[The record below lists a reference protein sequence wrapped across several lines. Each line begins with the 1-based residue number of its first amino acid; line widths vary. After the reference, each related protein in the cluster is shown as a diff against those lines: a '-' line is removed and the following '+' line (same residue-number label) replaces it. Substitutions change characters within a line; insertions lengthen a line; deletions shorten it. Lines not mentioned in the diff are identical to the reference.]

1 MCVSPLDDFC
11 DLSLPVSD
19 ALLLVGEFPH
29 LVLQL
34 PVGAAHLLKH
44 AGELRGDRRT
54 IELLF
59 TRLPLPQSLVD
70 QVCDS
75 CISRSPFLIS
85 EQ

>member
-34 PVGAAHLLKH
+34 PVGAAHLLKR
-44 AGELRGDRRT
+44 AGELRGDRRST
-54 IELLF
+54 GLLF
-59 TRLPLPQSLVD
+59 MRLLLPQSLV
-70 QVCDS
+70 CDS
-75 CISRSPFLIS
+75 GISRSPFLIS